1 MEQVRKI
8 SVNDIRNLISPGYID
23 IVFDFLTDY
32 SEVVR
37 NELIDECLKFLWIC
51 SSINKK
57 AFVPVSQDVDNVWH
71 AFILQTRLYPGLCS
85 ILPGKDFIHHQSGSF
100 HDYMNATSGQLMAE
114 ELVLWLTE
122 YHRMFGDFSEKSAR
136 HWVIVN
142 FLMQSEGLSLADV
155 NILAAGGEVN
165 ILLPVKEGE
174 ADANYVSVLSHGDC

>member
-1 MEQVRKI
+1 MEQTTKM
-8 SVNDIRNLISPGYID
+8 SANDIRGLISPEYID
-23 IVFDFLTDY
+23 IVFNFLTDY
-32 SEVVR
+32 TETVR
-37 NELIDECLKFLWIC
+37 DELIDECLKFLWIC

-100 HDYMNATSGQLMAE
+100 YDYMSATSGQLMAE

-122 YHRMFGDFSEKSAR
+122 YHRMFGDFTAESAQ

-142 FLMQSEGLSLADV
+142 FLMQGEGLSLAEV
-155 NILAAGGEVN
+155 NTLAAGGEVN
-165 ILLPVKEGE
+165 VSLPDTGNP
-174 ADANYVSVLSHGDC
+174 ANDQQTSVFSHGDC